1 MAVVTPLPPAP
12 AESQSIS
19 PSTNEPRMRH
29 WRQLTRWDKAYAR
42 EMLLPMSI
50 GLIVLMLVMAGNF
63 VYWAINSVINQ
74 GMSISPVVRLF
85 LLAAPGFAVQGIPVG
100 VILAVCLVLNRA
112 VRDNE
117 VVALRV
123 GGASIPRILA
133 PFLGMAL
140 LASLVDWAIVEK
152 VSPITNDL
160 AEKTLLKMMSRTAT
174 PLIENDKYFRA
185 GNYYFYVGRKDGGTL
200 KNVMVYQRDTGTF
213 GSFAPATFP
222 IVQIAESAEE
232 NPKIANQWILKNVVQ
247 HMYANNGSQL
257 SEARI
262 DTVKINIGQQIST
275 YWDSEKQP
283 FSMTSDELN
292 RRINDLSNA
301 AFNQNKLQEWR
312 VDYYR
317 RFALPFACF
326 VMALLA
332 APLALRFA
340 RQGSFAGLVLAFSL
354 GFFWQGFD
362 GWFRALGIAGYLPP
376 IVAAWTTN
384 VLFIGAGI
392 GFLWR
397 DR

>member
-1 MAVVTPLPPAP
+1 MAAATPLPHSALSVVPDRENFA
-12 AESQSIS
+12 
-19 PSTNEPRMRH
+19 RH
-29 WRQLTRWDKAYAR
+29 WTRLTLCDRAYAR

-50 GLIVLMLVMAGNF
+50 GLIVLILVLAGNF

-74 GMSISPVVRLF
+74 GMSLSPIVRLF

-117 VVALRV
+117 IVALRV
-123 GGASIPRILA
+123 GGASVPRILA

-140 LASLVDWAIVEK
+140 LASFADWLIVEK
-152 VSPITNDL
+152 IAPRTNDL
-160 AEKTLLKMMSRTAT
+160 AEKSLLKLMSRAAT
-174 PLIENDKYFRA
+174 PLMESDKYFRA
-185 GNYYFYVGRKDGGTL
+185 GNYYFYVGSKDGNVL
-200 KNVMVYQRDTGTF
+200 RNVMVYERNNNTF

-222 IVQIAESAEE
+222 IVRLAASAHE
-232 NPKIANQWILKNVVQ
+232 NPKIANQWILQNVRQ
-247 HMYANNGSQL
+247 HIYNDDGSQL
-257 SEARI
+257 SEALI
-262 DTVKINIGQQIST
+262 DTVKINVGQQIST
-275 YWDSEKQP
+275 YWEDQKQP
-283 FSMTSDELN
+283 FSMNSDELS
-292 RRINDLSNA
+292 RKIDDLSNA
-301 AFNQNKLQEWR
+301 AFDQNKLQEWR

-376 IVAAWTTN
+376 VIAAWLTN
-384 VLFIGAGI
+384 ALFLGAGI
-392 GFLWR
+392 AFLWKEK
-397 DR
+397 